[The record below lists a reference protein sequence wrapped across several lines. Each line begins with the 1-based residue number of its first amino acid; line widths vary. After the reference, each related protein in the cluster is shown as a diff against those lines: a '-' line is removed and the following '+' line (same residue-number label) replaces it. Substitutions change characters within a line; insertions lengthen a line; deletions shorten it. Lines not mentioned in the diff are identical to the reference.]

1 MFASAAA
8 CGFSAAIASASDAN
22 GHRTSITTASV
33 ATNVT
38 LYHINPLS
46 YPTAPVDMDL
56 GDVAG
61 DLLFELTQIL
71 KKFAC
76 RDRDEHPVR
85 NDTSAP
91 NSNACINKETQ
102 GKDLGV
108 TKVVLA
114 LSEQSYGP
122 YATCNICVNGT
133 SPLNHSHACAK
144 GEYVCDC
151 KTDAYPTQKVP
162 CTASVGREN
171 TTISLG
177 SNGIGRLCSAGS
189 GDDHG
194 KITPEVRMFACQI
207 GTAADKLQG
216 SWFSTVKQGEGVTW
230 RLVEVVK
237 RVRRDCH
244 SNSFYAS
251 VERRLP
257 ECFEGCQQGGAGA
270 SRNTSSLCW
279 VGCFSDTA
287 LGPQARTST
296 HDLGSGMTRDEL
308 IDAWSRPFDSD
319 DGAKGGCPHV

>member
-22 GHRTSITTASV
+22 GHRTSIATASV

-61 DLLFELTQIL
+61 DLLFEFTQIL

-85 NDTSAP
+85 NDTPAP
-91 NSNACINKETQ
+91 NSNACINTETQ

-108 TKVVLA
+108 TKVVLS

-189 GDDHG
+189 
-194 KITPEVRMFACQI
+194 
-207 GTAADKLQG
+207 
-216 SWFSTVKQGEGVTW
+216 
-230 RLVEVVK
+230 
-237 RVRRDCH
+237 
-244 SNSFYAS
+244 
-251 VERRLP
+251 
-257 ECFEGCQQGGAGA
+257 
-270 SRNTSSLCW
+270 
-279 VGCFSDTA
+279 
-287 LGPQARTST
+287 
-296 HDLGSGMTRDEL
+296 
-308 IDAWSRPFDSD
+308 
-319 DGAKGGCPHV
+319 